1 MQMFFVEPGQIK
13 DGQAV
18 ITGPDVNHIR
28 NVLRM
33 KPGEIVR
40 ISDEKEFCGQCRIE
54 ELSPERILLT
64 VEQDGISTELPVEV
78 VLFQGLPKGDKMEWI
93 VQKNTELGVSRIVPV
108 AMKRSVVKLDAKKAA
123 AKTSRWQAIAE
134 SAGKQSGRTRLPAV
148 SPVMSYREVL
158 AESAEFDLL
167 LLPYESA
174 EGMEGTRRLLNQAAP
189 GMRIGVLIGPEG
201 GFEPSE
207 VETAVQAGWQV
218 MSLGRRI
225 LRTETAGMA
234 VMSALMLKL
243 EVQE

>member
-1 MQMFFVEPGQIK
+1 MQMFFVEPGQIA
-13 DGQAV
+13 GGRVV

-33 KPGEIVR
+33 KSGEIVR

-54 ELSPERILLT
+54 EISPERVVLA
-64 VEQDGISTELPVEV
+64 VETQGLSTELPAEL

-108 AMKRSVVKLDAKKAA
+108 AMKRSVVKLDARKAA
-123 AKTSRWQAIAE
+123 TKAGRWQAIAE
-134 SAGKQSGRTRLPAV
+134 SAGKQSGRTRLPQV
-148 SPVMSYREVL
+148 SQVKTFNDVIT
-158 AESAEFDLL
+158 ESAEFDLL

-174 EGMEGTRRLLNQAAP
+174 EGMEGARRLLDRAAP
-189 GMRIGVLIGPEG
+189 GMRIGILIGPEG

-207 VETAVQAGWQV
+207 IEAATAAGWQV

-234 VMSALMLKL
+234 LAAALMLRL
-243 EVQE
+243 EP